1 MVIHCFECNLT
12 PVFLKDY
19 STSILY
25 WQCCKCQLVD
35 TWFMVFSATFN
46 NISVILWWLVLLVEE
61 TGVPRENHW
70 SVTSH
75 WQTLSHIKLCRVHLI
90 WAGFEL
96 TTLVVIGTD
105 CVASYKSNY
114 HMITATM
121 TPIILASEKCQKS
134 QVCKDPFSWSSRS
147 FYFFIESNMCIYLY
161 ELSSKYFCL
170 SRNQRWQFKE
180 SW

>member
-1 MVIHCFECNLT
+1 MIAKIKTQKIHVQYIISFQVWCRFGLWCLT
-12 PVFLKDY
+12 PL
-19 STSILY
+19 STIFQ
-25 WQCCKCQLVD
+25 WQ
-35 TWFMVFSATFN
+35 S
-46 NISVILWWLVLLVEE
+46 VLLVEE

-134 QVCKDPFSWSSRS
+134 QVCKDPFSWSSR
-147 FYFFIESNMCIYLY
+147 C
-161 ELSSKYFCL
+161 
-170 SRNQRWQFKE
+170 SRVFHWK
-180 SW
+180 

>member
-1 MVIHCFECNLT
+1 M
-12 PVFLKDY
+12 
-19 STSILY
+19 
-25 WQCCKCQLVD
+25 D

-46 NISVILWWLVLLVEE
+46 NISVILWWSVLLVEE
-61 TGVPRENHW
+61 TGVPGENHW
-70 SVTSH
+70 SVANH

-90 WAGFEL
+90 WTGFEL

-134 QVCKDPFSWSSRS
+134 QFCKDPFSWSSRCS
-147 FYFFIESNMCIYLY
+147 RVLKNIYDCRTIGPTLY
-161 ELSSKYFCL
+161 QFLLDLLVFC
-170 SRNQRWQFKE
+170 RT
-180 SW
+180 

>member
-19 STSILY
+19 STSIFY
-25 WQCCKCQLVD
+25 WQRCKCQLVD
-35 TWFMVFSATFN
+35 TWFMVFSTTFN
-46 NISVILWWLVLLVEE
+46 NISVILWWSVLLVEE
-61 TGVPRENHW
+61 TGVPGENHW
-70 SVTSH
+70 SVASH
-75 WQTLSHIKLCRVHLI
+75 WQTLSHKLCRVHLI

-96 TTLVVIGTD
+96 TTFCGDRDWL
-105 CVASYKSNY
+105 CRSNY
-114 HMITATM
+114 HMITATT

-134 QVCKDPFSWSSRS
+134 QVCKDPFSWSSRCS

-161 ELSSKYFCL
+161 ELSSKYFCS